1 MPNQDNDK
9 LTAWFH
15 KKQGLIEEFLE
26 LAREQAAA
34 IKEES
39 YDTVLNT
46 INRKQNIIEQV
57 NLLDLN
63 FPGMA
68 EEDSAALKPLNQHL
82 AEIMAQAIAIENQN
96 IRWLKDRQAEIFQKL
111 KKTQAGKMTH
121 SLYRGGNAGVEGIL
135 LDKKK

>member
-1 MPNQDNDK
+1 MQQQNNDK
-9 LTAWFH
+9 LTARAH
-15 KKQGLIEEFLE
+15 EKQGLIEKFLE
-26 LAREQAAA
+26 LAQEQAAA
-34 IKEES
+34 IKNEN

-63 FPGMA
+63 FPAAG
-68 EEDSAALKPLNQHL
+68 EEDSEAAKLLNQRT

-96 IRWLKDRQAEIFQKL
+96 IRALKNRQAEIFQKL
-111 KKTQAGKMTH
+111 KNTQTGKLTH
-121 SLYRGGNAGVEGIL
+121 SLYRGGNASLEGIL